1 MTKTDKKKKLLKQIL
16 KFGVVGGIAF
26 LIDFIIYSIV
36 LNLVEWEY
44 DYLLAGIA
52 GFMVSL
58 IFNYLASMA
67 FVFERKD
74 NADKKKE
81 FLIFMVL
88 SLIGL
93 GVNTIVLWLCMDV
106 TYSNWAWLQ
115 SVLSRLTEFLH
126 ENGINVIENA
136 KELASYLAK
145 IIATGIVMIYNF
157 ISRKMTLEKK
167 DDENET
173 KGQDMQEAETV

>member
-1 MTKTDKKKKLLKQIL
+1 
-16 KFGVVGGIAF
+16 
-26 LIDFIIYSIV
+26 
-36 LNLVEWEY
+36 
-44 DYLLAGIA
+44 
-52 GFMVSL
+52 
-58 IFNYLASMA
+58 
-67 FVFERKD
+67 
-74 NADKKKE
+74 
-81 FLIFMVL
+81 MVL